1 MVGLEMSPS
10 TSALLDIKESP
21 MARKTKV
28 ITVTLK
34 VEVDLDTYAA
44 EYGLPREDA
53 AADAADHLP
62 YVVIDAA
69 GYALDRLGY
78 ATVKAAKVR

>member
-1 MVGLEMSPS
+1 
-10 TSALLDIKESP
+10 
-21 MARKTKV
+21 MARKTKT

-34 VEVDLDTYAA
+34 VEVDLEAYAN

-62 YVVIDAA
+62 YVVTDAA
-69 GYALDRLGY
+69 GAALERLGY